1 MRRLLNTIYT
11 ASGYLAAFF
20 IAAICVLVMG
30 QVMLN
35 LIDRTAA
42 LLLGEAI
49 GLTIP
54 SYSDFTGFFLAA
66 ASFLA
71 LAYTLRAGGHIRVTL
86 FTNMLRSRVQ
96 RVFEIWTLAL
106 AAVMTIYVTF
116 YSFALT
122 HESYV
127 YNDLSSGMVAV
138 PIWIPQSSVSIGMLV
153 LAIALVDELVSVLS
167 GHTPSYSGKGE
178 KLLDEPGEE

>member
-1 MRRLLNTIYT
+1 MRRLLDTIYT
-11 ASGYLAAFF
+11 ASGYLAALF
-20 IAAICVLVMG
+20 IAAICILVMA

-42 LLLGEAI
+42 LLTGQAI

-71 LAYTLRAGGHIRVTL
+71 LAYTLRVGGHIRVTL
-86 FTNMLRSRVQ
+86 FTNMLGERTQKVL
-96 RVFEIWTLAL
+96 EIWSLAL
-106 AAVMTIYVTF
+106 AAAMTIFVTF
-116 YSFALT
+116 YSIALT
-122 HESYV
+122 HESFV

-138 PIWIPQSSVSIGMLV
+138 PIWIPQSSVSIGMFV
-153 LAIALVDELVSVLS
+153 LSVALVDEFIGVLA
-167 GHTPSYSGKGE
+167 GKTPSYAGKGE
-178 KLLDEPGEE
+178 NLLDEPGEE